1 MESQV
6 ISDAQITA
14 STQWDNDNSAKFARL
29 NLGGWVAGAVDPRQW
44 LQVDLGTYS
53 SVTSVATQGVNLYW
67 WPKCWTASYN
77 LQYSDDGITFHFYKG
92 PGETLPKV
100 YTESNTRLNL
110 KITLKNTFLRL
121 YDYCGLSRVSR
132 EKVITMLS
140 PLASCHVENFLF
152 RSHSRSRY
160 SSYGCM
166 LRVNKGRARFLRCFY
181 SSSTK
186 LSKN

>member
-6 ISDAQITA
+6 ISDTQITA

-53 SVTSVATQGVNLYW
+53 SVTSVATQGVNLYR

-100 YTESNTRLNL
+100 YTESNTGLNL
-110 KITLKNTFLRL
+110 KITLKKYFF
-121 YDYCGLSRVSR
+121 
-132 EKVITMLS
+132 KVI
-140 PLASCHVENFLF
+140 
-152 RSHSRSRY
+152 
-160 SSYGCM
+160 
-166 LRVNKGRARFLRCFY
+166 
-181 SSSTK
+181 
-186 LSKN
+186 